1 MAGLFRGGLGYHGPP
16 QASPEAWMGPEI
28 PPQLYEGNILAN
40 WRGDIWRT
48 RRSSKLQRAL
58 LCPMA
63 SSNRQRIVA
72 FIG

>member
-1 MAGLFRGGLGYHGPP
+1 
-16 QASPEAWMGPEI
+16 MGPEI